1 MAFPSRSNP
10 PFTHYSYLRGPNGE
24 REPTGVYN
32 FDGERVHV
40 RRKLIG
46 FLNRQGELIAVNP
59 LGPVQ
64 NMAELRAQVKAW
76 ELHRKNQK

>member
-1 MAFPSRSNP
+1 MALIRRTNP

-32 FDGERVHV
+32 FDGEKIHA

-64 NMAELRAQVKAW
+64 NMDELRAQVKAW
-76 ELHRKNQK
+76 ELHRGNHK